1 VLSFDPFG
9 WTGDYPQYVFRV
21 CSDVLL
27 ASVIS
32 LGILVIDSWLE
43 VAKVVAALKDG
54 RTFTGKDAAPVDY
67 HVLPGEEHID
77 DEEDVDDPTKSN
89 PLPDAQVAKN
99 PFMDFFGLN
108 PPQDVI
114 RDSPQSAMDKISL
127 YFVRG
132 CLIGVWTWTLAV
144 AAYEVVYIRQIEWVP
159 VVIKGVVYQLFISIV
174 LCFGWYHALRIYR
187 FVEEVHR
194 FQFDTMLRREAR
206 SRSITVSPKIN
217 NVGFDHSSSTASFDL
232 SPRLREAESR
242 SKERACKVGKLL
254 RFMTFASVA
263 SLVLLLVFIFQA
275 YLAWEIWNTD
285 DANYFF
291 DIPQFDNIY
300 TPLVEPVTIYICFC
314 TLLWAFRKPAAGR
327 KREPGQ

>member
-1 VLSFDPFG
+1 MVNCPPKDWTNSTTSGDYDCPWPCTSQLCNETIAERFGTQFEIMLIVWIVMTVLSTLFCSIHMMFKLSHRGCLSRANTIQKQVYITSLICSIILLVLSFDPFG

-77 DEEDVDDPTKSN
+77 DEEDVDDPTKGN
-89 PLPDAQVAKN
+89 ILPDAQVAKN
-99 PFMDFFGLN
+99 PFMDFLRSN

-114 RDSPQSAMDKISL
+114 RDSPQSVMDKISL

-144 AAYEVVYIRQIEWVP
+144 AAYEVVNIRQIEWVP

-194 FQFDTMLRREAR
+194 FQFDT
-206 SRSITVSPKIN
+206 TQ
-217 NVGFDHSSSTASFDL
+217 STKQ
-232 SPRLREAESR
+232 
-242 SKERACKVGKLL
+242 SK
-254 RFMTFASVA
+254 
-263 SLVLLLVFIFQA
+263 
-275 YLAWEIWNTD
+275 
-285 DANYFF
+285 
-291 DIPQFDNIY
+291 
-300 TPLVEPVTIYICFC
+300 
-314 TLLWAFRKPAAGR
+314 
-327 KREPGQ
+327 